1 MSQTTDAS
9 GSPETTLEEL
19 RSITTADDAEDYI
32 RKAKREQS
40 LVWKRVGGMNNTG
53 TIESGS
59 GPKNALGERETNGI
73 DAIIERKALDVYG
86 DIDSAREALPD
97 TPRKA
102 VIELFDL
109 PDAGLSEAEQSKI
122 ATMAERLRVVVHES
136 NEEERDTIV
145 LRDKGIGQHP
155 KDFADT
161 FVSLHGDNKNT
172 KPFLIGRFGQGGSN
186 AYRPARYTIIISR
199 SHNGGPIGWTIVR
212 RNKNHELENGDITT
226 AYEYLALPTDGVPR
240 FDAPA
245 APDFTGT
252 EVRLVEYRTKGF
264 SGSTESRLKR
274 TNVAGLTGHL
284 MFGSVYPI
292 RVEDEREG
300 SRSHTTVKGNRTLL
314 NDSKYVDEVEGER
327 TQGVLEV
334 PTEYGGDLTVRY
346 WVVDPSQSGSDDSKR
361 DIVNRFVDPTNPMV
375 FTLSGQIHHEETK
388 RTLENTGHGFL
399 KDRMIVE
406 VDFDDL
412 DENRRDLVFSS
423 TRDRAM
429 EGEEYDHVKTRLVD
443 ALTSDEEL
451 NALNEHYREKALEG
465 GNSAKEAKDDLASL
479 MSSYDIDGDGLA
491 GVDLEGSENGGDSR
505 TDESGQDETGTSS
518 TWSPDH
524 VPDRKDEPTFM
535 EIANPEDPLLPRQ
548 GGTMSVRLRLDAKDA
563 FDDRDDV
570 QYDATVTGDAHGHID
585 RQSERPL
592 KNGNRYIT
600 FRIDDDVEI
609 GTTGNLRIRLTW
621 NGGDDTLT
629 VTRDLE
635 VEEPKDW
642 SETKSQG
649 GSSSPEVIPVED
661 VDNSPFSNG
670 DRSVVMYVEEEDEAD
685 KIFVALFNKHV
696 EKILDKVTR
705 SENTLNRYAREYM
718 AHIAFYE
725 VMRQSEREAD
735 EEDGATLDEEARLR
749 ELNRYARVLM
759 QSIAKNVDPENL

>member
-1 MSQTTDAS
+1 
-9 GSPETTLEEL
+9 
-19 RSITTADDAEDYI
+19 
-32 RKAKREQS
+32 
-40 LVWKRVGGMNNTG
+40 
-53 TIESGS
+53 
-59 GPKNALGERETNGI
+59 
-73 DAIIERKALDVYG
+73 
-86 DIDSAREALPD
+86 
-97 TPRKA
+97 
-102 VIELFDL
+102 
-109 PDAGLSEAEQSKI
+109 
-122 ATMAERLRVVVHES
+122 
-136 NEEERDTIV
+136 
-145 LRDKGIGQHP
+145 
-155 KDFADT
+155 
-161 FVSLHGDNKNT
+161 
-172 KPFLIGRFGQGGSN
+172 
-186 AYRPARYTIIISR
+186 
-199 SHNGGPIGWTIVR
+199 
-212 RNKNHELENGDITT
+212 
-226 AYEYLALPTDGVPR
+226 
-240 FDAPA
+240 
-245 APDFTGT
+245 
-252 EVRLVEYRTKGF
+252 
-264 SGSTESRLKR
+264 
-274 TNVAGLTGHL
+274 
-284 MFGSVYPI
+284 
-292 RVEDEREG
+292 
-300 SRSHTTVKGNRTLL
+300 
-314 NDSKYVDEVEGER
+314 
-327 TQGVLEV
+327 
-334 PTEYGGDLTVRY
+334 
-346 WVVDPSQSGSDDSKR
+346 
-361 DIVNRFVDPTNPMV
+361 
-375 FTLSGQIHHEETK
+375 
-388 RTLENTGHGFL
+388 
-399 KDRMIVE
+399 
-406 VDFDDL
+406 
-412 DENRRDLVFSS
+412 
-423 TRDRAM
+423 
-429 EGEEYDHVKTRLVD
+429 
-443 ALTSDEEL
+443 
-451 NALNEHYREKALEG
+451 
-465 GNSAKEAKDDLASL
+465 